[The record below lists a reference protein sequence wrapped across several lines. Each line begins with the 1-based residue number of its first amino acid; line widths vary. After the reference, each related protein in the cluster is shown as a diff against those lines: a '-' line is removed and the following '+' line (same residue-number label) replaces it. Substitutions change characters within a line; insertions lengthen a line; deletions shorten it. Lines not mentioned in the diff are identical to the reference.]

1 MLKVVFVSFTNN
13 MQKKMF
19 FVAMDLMEDRCLSRT
34 YETLLQS
41 EIIGSKK
48 KSVGLCLTDCSYI
61 KKMHI
66 I

>member
-34 YETLLQS
+34 YETLLRC
-41 EIIGSKK
+41 EVIGSKK
-48 KSVGLCLTDCSYI
+48 KSVGALP
-61 KKMHI
+61 H
-66 I
+66 